1 MLKGRYDRD
10 LINLLSRCTSTHQ
23 HTITNW
29 TWGWL
34 RMLIWDV
41 LHSPYRGF
49 CGDCNL
55 EQEIVFD
62 QNINKLCFYLL
73 NDANVLYKK
82 KSLTQGWKKL
92 RITPIW
98 GQDLHDKLSSQQ
110 KYYVEFPA
118 RMLLFVCDSS
128 CQSCLVI
135 ATVTLITGI
144 RPVIRSNPKGSL
156 L

>member
-1 MLKGRYDRD
+1 MPIR
-10 LINLLSRCTSTHQ
+10 
-23 HTITNW
+23 
-29 TWGWL
+29 
-34 RMLIWDV
+34 DV

-92 RITPIW
+92 RVTPI
-98 GQDLHDKLSSQQ
+98 
-110 KYYVEFPA
+110 
-118 RMLLFVCDSS
+118 
-128 CQSCLVI
+128 
-135 ATVTLITGI
+135 
-144 RPVIRSNPKGSL
+144 
-156 L
+156 